1 MQRMLRPI
9 AIILLVF
16 LVKLASV
23 FYLVHLSKCN
33 GTGNFMGIAS
43 MSGDAHS
50 YITPIDNFLKE
61 GTYYYDDAKAGR
73 MPYLGSIYMVFRMFF
88 NKETALSALV
98 LMQILIGSISV
109 YCMGR
114 LSYMLTG
121 AKSALW
127 IFIIL
132 SLASLH
138 VTIFDFAVLTE
149 SLGTAFIGIFLYL
162 HFVYLSKGRKLK
174 DLFYSGAFLALTILF
189 KPYLSLLFIAV
200 GIEFL
205 WFYRSHS
212 LLKMLKKTAVCSL
225 CVFAPFFIL
234 NFPWTVRN
242 YLVFQRFV
250 PFQQDVNAGYGYSNA
265 TLSVYGFIQSIGESY
280 VSWDKRSAGCYF
292 EPVEGL
298 PCEYEIPE
306 RILGPNLT
314 MEKIQDARAV
324 YASYMKSP
332 NDSLE
337 QRTIAV
343 FEGLTE
349 AYESDHPIS
358 YHLLTP
364 LVLVKHFLIHSGSYF
379 MPISTSSSCFHMY
392 QLAIKVLQSV
402 LYYLALILGMAGLL
416 LLFRKNGNSFLLILI
431 PSYLVLFFPIFM
443 ARSETR
449 YFHLAIPVLLIGL
462 TYVLYLFGSSDNP
475 IIAKLKRIFLRN
487 S

>member
-1 MQRMLRPI
+1 MPRPI
-9 AIILLVF
+9 AVIFLVF
-16 LVKLASV
+16 LVKFASV

-33 GTGNFMGIAS
+33 GTGNFMGLAS
-43 MSGDAHS
+43 MAGDAHS

-73 MPYLGSIYMVFRMFF
+73 MPYLGSIYMVFRMFS

-98 LMQILIGSISV
+98 VLQILIGSISV
-109 YCMGR
+109 YCMGK
-114 LSYMLTG
+114 LSSILTG
-121 AKSALW
+121 ARSAFW

-132 SLASLH
+132 SLTSLH

-162 HFVYLSKGRKLK
+162 HYLYLTQGRKLK
-174 DLFYSGAFLALTILF
+174 VLFYSGLFLALTVLF

-205 WFYRSHS
+205 WFYRSQK
-212 LLKMLKKTAVCSL
+212 LFYLIRKTVVCSI
-225 CVFAPFFIL
+225 CVFAPFFIINL
-234 NFPWTVRN
+234 PWTVRN
-242 YLVFQRFV
+242 FIVFQRFV

-265 TLSVYGFIQSIGESY
+265 TLSVYSFIQSIGESY

-298 PCEYEIPE
+298 PCEYEIPD

-314 MEKIQDARAV
+314 IEKIQDARSM
-324 YASYMKSP
+324 YGSYLRSP

-337 QRTIAV
+337 LRIIEV
-343 FEGLTE
+343 FNGLTE
-349 AYESDHPIS
+349 AYKLDHPIS
-358 YHLLTP
+358 YHVITP

-379 MPISTSSSCFHMY
+379 MPISTSSPCFHTY
-392 QLAIKVLQSV
+392 QMAIKFIQSV
-402 LYYLALILGMAGLL
+402 LYYAALIFGMVGLILL
-416 LLFRKNGNSFLLILI
+416 LRKNGNSYLILLIPI
-431 PSYLVLFFPIFM
+431 YLVLFFPIFM

-449 YFHLAIPVLLIGL
+449 YFHLAFPVLLIGL
-462 TYVLYLFGSSDNP
+462 TYLLYLLSSSENP
-475 IIAKLKRIFLRN
+475 FLIKFKRVFLRKR
-487 S
+487 